1 MDDVQVPPRGQSSAG
16 HPSFHHGVIGLPSA
30 VVQSAA
36 MVAPTA
42 GIVATVAFIASYAGL
57 ASPLSFAIGTLICL
71 AIAIVVGEYA
81 RRVTTAGS
89 FYTYLR
95 ATFGPAAGF
104 VAGIMLALSYFLIF
118 GFQLGFF
125 GSFAQGLTASD
136 GFSVPWQIFAAALI
150 LLSTGLTIVGIR
162 PSLQAGLIALAIEC
176 SILLILG
183 VLIIAKG
190 GASGNTIQAFNWSKS
205 LGGQHGLWIAVVYTI
220 FAFNGFESAG
230 TLGEEVKRPR
240 RNIPLAVIGTVLVI
254 GAFETFM
261 SYASVIGYGTSKS
274 DVNALVSAPNPI
286 SSLAE
291 RYGNSTLSFF
301 ITLAVVSSFTAL
313 NIVTVSALSR
323 MCYAMSRDGLLPKR
337 LDHLNK
343 WNAPDRAAIA
353 ICAATLIYVLGFGS
367 KYGPELFASW
377 VAYFAT
383 LFWII
388 AYACV
393 VLGIVYFVWVKDRA
407 DWSWWMHGFV
417 PAVALGGLIWVA
429 YGNVH
434 PLPPS
439 PLNYFVWITI
449 AATIGIAGLAYW
461 LKRNRPDIVDR
472 AGYVFDA
479 PEEGEL
485 TLPDAAH
492 ELA

>member
-1 MDDVQVPPRGQSSAG
+1 
-16 HPSFHHGVIGLPSA
+16 
-30 VVQSAA
+30 

-71 AIAIVVGEYA
+71 AIALVIGEYA

-95 ATFGPAAGF
+95 ATFGASAGF
-104 VAGIMLALSYFLIF
+104 VAGTMLALSYFLIF

-136 GFSVPWQIFAAALI
+136 GFSVPWQVFAAALI
-150 LLSTGLTIVGIR
+150 LLSTGLTVLGIR
-162 PSLQAGLIALAIEC
+162 PSLRAGLIALVIEC
-176 SILLILG
+176 AILLVLG
-183 VLIIAKG
+183 LLIVVKG
-190 GASGNTIQAFNWSKS
+190 GASGNTIQAFNWTKS

-220 FAFNGFESAG
+220 FAFNGFESAS

-240 RNIPLAVIGTVLVI
+240 RNIPLAIIGTVVVI

-261 SYASVIGYGTSKS
+261 SYASVIGYGPSKS
-274 DVNALVSAPNPI
+274 GVNALVSAPSPI
-286 SSLAE
+286 SSLAD
-291 RYGNSTLSFF
+291 RYGNSTLSFL

-323 MCYAMSRDGLLPKR
+323 MFYAMSRDGLLPKS
-337 LDHLNK
+337 LNHLNRRH
-343 WNAPDRAAIA
+343 APDRAAIV
-353 ICAATLIYVLGFGS
+353 ICVATLAYVLGFGS
-367 KYGPELFASW
+367 GYGPELLASW

-393 VLGIVYFVWVKDRA
+393 VLGLVYFVWVKHRA
-407 DWSWWMHGFV
+407 DWSWWRHGVV
-417 PAVALGGLIWVA
+417 PAVAMGGLVWVA

-439 PLNYFVWITI
+439 PLSDFIWVTI
-449 AATIGIAGLAYW
+449 AGTIGIAGLAYW

-472 AGYVFDA
+472 AGYVFEA
-479 PEEGEL
+479 PEE
-485 TLPDAAH
+485 
-492 ELA
+492 LAIQLEGTAPNLG